1 MSARITPVA
10 RMKPLG
16 RLRPSSTGDGAM
28 RERRS
33 RTALSSI
40 RATGALLLALLPTW
54 PALAQSPAEFYKGK
68 TIELD
73 IGTSVGGGYDAYG
86 RMLAR
91 SMGKYIPGNPAIVP
105 KNMEG
110 AGSMRL
116 ANYLYNAAPK
126 DGTSFGTINRGTGF
140 EPLLGN
146 KSAQFEATKFNW
158 IGSTNNEVSV
168 CVAWRTTGIATFEDA
183 RRHELVVGAT
193 GPSADTYQFPKIA
206 NAVLGTKFKIVTGY
220 PGGNDVDLAM
230 ERGEVAGRCGW
241 SWTSVKGLHQSW
253 LDRKEINI
261 LFQMGLSKHRE
272 LPSIPLII
280 DLAGTEEERAILR
293 LIFAR
298 QVMAWPFLA
307 PPGTPSER
315 VEVLRRAFMQT
326 MQDKDFLAE
335 ADKAGLEITAVA
347 GEDIQ
352 KLVQQIYETPAGIAR
367 KTTDLL
373 Q

>member
-1 MSARITPVA
+1 MRHSGLIRWSA
-10 RMKPLG
+10 
-16 RLRPSSTGDGAM
+16 GA
-28 RERRS
+28 
-33 RTALSSI
+33 
-40 RATGALLLALLPTW
+40 LLALLPTTLC
-54 PALAQSPAEFYKGK
+54 LAQSPAEFYRGK
-68 TIELD
+68 TIEVF
-73 IGTSVGGGYDAYG
+73 IGSSPGGGYDAYA

-91 SMGKYIPGNPAIVP
+91 HMGKYVPGNPAIVP

-116 ANYLYNAAPK
+116 ANHLYNTAPK

-140 EPLLGN
+140 DPLLGN
-146 KSAQFEATKFNW
+146 KGAQFEASRFNW

-168 CVAWRTTGIATFEDA
+168 CVAWHTAGIATFDDVLN
-183 RRHELVVGAT
+183 RELVVGAT

-220 PGGNDVDLAM
+220 AGGNNVDLAM

-241 SWTSVKGLHQSW
+241 SWTSVKSLHQAW
-253 LDRKEINI
+253 LDHKDINI
-261 LFQMGLSKHRE
+261 LFQMGLSKHRD
-272 LPSIPLII
+272 LPDVPLVV
-280 DLAGTEEERAILR
+280 DLARTDEERAILR

-307 PPGTPSER
+307 PPATPGER
-315 VEVLRRAFMQT
+315 VDALRKAFMQT
-326 MQDKDFLAE
+326 MQDRDFLAE
-335 ADKAGLEITAVA
+335 ADKAGLEINPVA

-352 KLVQQIYETPAGIAR
+352 QLVQQIYATPAAIAR
-367 KTTDLL
+367 KTAELL